1 MKYNKY
7 ELIKILP
14 LILMIEQKKS
24 MQNTVIVEQEDTCKF
39 VYWAFKGTFQIL
51 RKIKFIDK
59 LNRPLRE

>member
-1 MKYNKY
+1 MKDYKH
-7 ELIKILP
+7 EIIKMLP

-24 MQNTVIVEQEDTCKF
+24 MGNTVIVEQGDLCRF

-51 RKIKFIDK
+51 RKIKFIEK